1 MTLSKLKLPAFET
14 EAEEVAWWEANREL
28 VSDEYAKAGRE
39 GRLWFRSEVS
49 GETPRRSGLQLTDEE
64 LLRVYE
70 AAKRRGITFGQYPT
84 MAVHEALE
92 REPAA

>member
-1 MTLSKLKLPAFET
+1 MTLSRLKVPAFET

-28 VSDEYAKAGRE
+28 VSEEFAKAGRE

-49 GETPRRSGLQLTDEE
+49 GESPRKSGLQLTDEE
-64 LLRVYE
+64 LLRVHE
-70 AAKRRGITFGQYPT
+70 AARRRGITFGQYLT
-84 MAVHEALE
+84 LAVHEALE